1 MMQNQ
6 RYTCNPDFR
15 YTQQANSQLNCGI
28 GHQTT
33 SRRIGMDFP
42 QQYIMYVS
50 RLIALISI
58 SSRLFGVPAWHGM
71 SDRLPTPLAGAPTE
85 EGINRTTHKLW
96 RWRAVAHPRK
106 TSPFPAEPTR
116 AASKE

>member
-6 RYTCNPDFR
+6 RCTCNPHFR
-15 YTQQANSQLNCGI
+15 CTKQANSQLNCDF

-58 SSRLFGVPAWHGM
+58 SSRLFGVPTWHGM
-71 SDRLPTPLAGAPTE
+71 PDQLATRFRVARTE
-85 EGINRTTHKLW
+85 EGML
-96 RWRAVAHPRK
+96 ALPRSGPANIPPLPQGAALRVWPGEREHQK
-106 TSPFPAEPTR
+106 T
-116 AASKE
+116 

>member
-71 SDRLPTPLAGAPTE
+71 SDRLASPLRVARTA
-85 EGINRTTHKLW
+85 EGLHVNYPQLCRM
-96 RWRAVAHPRK
+96 RA
-106 TSPFPAEPTR
+106 T
-116 AASKE
+116 